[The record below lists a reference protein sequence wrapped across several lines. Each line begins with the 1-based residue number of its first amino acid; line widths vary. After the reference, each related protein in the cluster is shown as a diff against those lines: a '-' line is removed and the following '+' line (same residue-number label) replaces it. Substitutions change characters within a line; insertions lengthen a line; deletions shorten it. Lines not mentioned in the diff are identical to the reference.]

1 MPSRGRKRASRQAQ
15 LSQKR
20 RRNRSGANARTFD
33 PGPTQSRE
41 AAPPTPVVS
50 SASAAT
56 AAVAAVAAVAAAP
69 APAAPRRQR
78 RQAAPNT
85 PMVYRYLGRELRQ
98 IGILASVMAAA
109 LVALSFVL
117 G

>member
-20 RRNRSGANARTFD
+20 RRSRSGTSTRTFD
-33 PGPTQSRE
+33 AGPTAPRE
-41 AAPPTPVVS
+41 AVPSTPAVRTTPV
-50 SASAAT
+50 AT
-56 AAVAAVAAVAAAP
+56 ATEAAAP

-78 RQAAPNT
+78 RQATPNT

-98 IGILASVMAAA
+98 IGILASIMVAT

>member
-20 RRNRSGANARTFD
+20 RRARSGANTRTFD
-33 PGPTQSRE
+33 AGPTEPRE
-41 AAPPTPVVS
+41 PVPSTPTVS
-50 SASAAT
+50 SAPAA
-56 AAVAAVAAVAAAP
+56 AAAAAAAP
-69 APAAPRRQR
+69 APAATRRQR

-98 IGILASVMAAA
+98 IGILASIMVAA

-117 G
+117 A

>member
-20 RRNRSGANARTFD
+20 RRSRSGANTRTFD
-33 PGPTQSRE
+33 AGPTQPRE
-41 AAPPTPVVS
+41 AAPSTPSVPS
-50 SASAAT
+50 AT
-56 AAVAAVAAVAAAP
+56 AATPTAAP
-69 APAAPRRQR
+69 APAQAATPRRQR
-78 RQAAPNT
+78 RQATHNT

-98 IGILASVMAAA
+98 IGVLASVMVAV

>member
-15 LSQKR
+15 LSQKKR
-20 RRNRSGANARTFD
+20 RGRAGANTRTFD
-33 PGPTQSRE
+33 AGPTQPRE
-41 AAPPTPVVS
+41 APPTAPAAS
-50 SASAAT
+50 SAPA
-56 AAVAAVAAVAAAP
+56 AAVAAP
-69 APAAPRRQR
+69 TPQAAPRRQR
-78 RQAAPNT
+78 RQSTPNT

-98 IGILASVMAAA
+98 IGILAAVMVVT

>member
-20 RRNRSGANARTFD
+20 RRTRSGANARTFD
-33 PGPTQSRE
+33 PGPTQPRE
-41 AAPPTPVVS
+41 AAPSAPTVRSAPVE
-50 SASAAT
+50 
-56 AAVAAVAAVAAAP
+56 AAAAA

-78 RQAAPNT
+78 RPAAANT

-98 IGILASVMAAA
+98 IGILASVMVAA

>member
-20 RRNRSGANARTFD
+20 RRSRSGANTRTFD
-33 PGPTQSRE
+33 AGPTEPRE
-41 AAPPTPVVS
+41 PAPSTPSVS
-50 SASAAT
+50 SAP
-56 AAVAAVAAVAAAP
+56 AAVAASP

-78 RQAAPNT
+78 RSAEPNT

-98 IGILASVMAAA
+98 IGILASVMVAA
-109 LVALSFVL
+109 LVVLSFVL

>member
-20 RRNRSGANARTFD
+20 RRSRSGANSRTFD
-33 PGPTQSRE
+33 AGPTEPRE
-41 AAPPTPVVS
+41 SVPSTPVVG
-50 SASAAT
+50 SAPPA
-56 AAVAAVAAVAAAP
+56 AAVVAASP

>member
-20 RRNRSGANARTFD
+20 RRARSGANTRSFD
-33 PGPTQSRE
+33 AGPTAPRE
-41 AAPPTPVVS
+41 APPTAPAAGSAPV
-50 SASAAT
+50 AA
-56 AAVAAVAAVAAAP
+56 AAVAAP
-69 APAAPRRQR
+69 TPQAAPRRQR
-78 RQAAPNT
+78 RQSTPNT

-98 IGILASVMAAA
+98 IGILAAVMAVA

>member
-20 RRNRSGANARTFD
+20 RRSRSGANTRTFD
-33 PGPTQSRE
+33 AGPTQPRD
-41 AAPPTPVVS
+41 AAPPSTPSVPS
-50 SASAAT
+50 TPATTAAAAT
-56 AAVAAVAAVAAAP
+56 AP
-69 APAAPRRQR
+69 TPAAPRRQR
-78 RQAAPNT
+78 RQATPNT

-98 IGILASVMAAA
+98 IGILASVMVAA

>member
-20 RRNRSGANARTFD
+20 RRSRSGANTRTFD
-33 PGPTQSRE
+33 AGPTQPRE
-41 AAPPTPVVS
+41 AAPSAATVRSTPV
-50 SASAAT
+50 ATAAT
-56 AAVAAVAAVAAAP
+56 AAAVAAP

-78 RQAAPNT
+78 RQATPNT

-98 IGILASVMAAA
+98 IGILASVMVAA

>member
-20 RRNRSGANARTFD
+20 RRSRSGANTRTFD
-33 PGPTQSRE
+33 AGPTEPRE
-41 AAPPTPVVS
+41 PVPSTPSVS
-50 SASAAT
+50 SAPAAA
-56 AAVAAVAAVAAAP
+56 AAVAASP

-78 RQAAPNT
+78 RSAEPIT

-98 IGILASVMAAA
+98 IGILASVMVAA
-109 LVALSFVL
+109 LVVLSFVL

>member
-15 LSQKR
+15 LSQKKR
-20 RRNRSGANARTFD
+20 RGRAGANARTFD
-33 PGPTQSRE
+33 AGPTQPRK
-41 AAPPTPVVS
+41 APPTAPAAGSAPV
-50 SASAAT
+50 AA
-56 AAVAAVAAVAAAP
+56 AAVAAP
-69 APAAPRRQR
+69 TPQAAPRRQR
-78 RQAAPNT
+78 RQSTPNT

-98 IGILASVMAAA
+98 IGILATVMAAA

>member
-20 RRNRSGANARTFD
+20 RRARTGANARTFD
-33 PGPTQSRE
+33 PGPTQPRE
-41 AAPPTPVVS
+41 ASPSKPAARGTPVDTT
-50 SASAAT
+50 SA
-56 AAVAAVAAVAAAP
+56 VAAP
-69 APAAPRRQR
+69 APVQAATPRRQR
-78 RQAAPNT
+78 GSAAQNT

-98 IGILASVMAAA
+98 IGILASVMVAA
-109 LVALSFVL
+109 LIVLSFVL